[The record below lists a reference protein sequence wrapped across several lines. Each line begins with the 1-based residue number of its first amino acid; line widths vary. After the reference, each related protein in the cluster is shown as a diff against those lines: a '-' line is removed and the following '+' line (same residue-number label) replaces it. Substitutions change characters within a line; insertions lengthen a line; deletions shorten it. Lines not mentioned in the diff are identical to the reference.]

1 MSHLGVWVQNGSD
14 KRELLGNDASP
25 ATAPR
30 LLEAG
35 PTIFLFNR
43 ALCGASVSHTLIK
56 SRHLIDTLC
65 KVLRRWT
72 KRTGLFYSPVDLM
85 VHHLPSGWVRVCVCI
100 HIWEYV
106 CCVFCVVI
114 CTFPYLYHI
123 FDNSNV
129 NSYFD
134 VISIFQ
140 WNSMALSLSF
150 SFLCLYVNEVWG
162 SAGGSFL
169 AACSPMAATTAH
181 ANNPVLL
188 LFTPNKPH
196 TWNRLHH
203 CKAWWV
209 KMCMSFDKQGD
220 VFYSTVYIQLY

>member
-85 VHHLPSGWVRVCVCI
+85 VHHLPSGWVRVCVC
-100 HIWEYV
+100 
-106 CCVFCVVI
+106 VFIYENMCVVYFVWLSVRSLI
-114 CTFPYLYHI
+114 CITYLTI
-123 FDNSNV
+123 QML
-129 NSYFD
+129 
-134 VISIFQ
+134 ILILM
-140 WNSMALSLSF
+140 WSLSF
-150 SFLCLYVNEVWG
+150 SGTVWH
-162 SAGGSFL
+162 F
-169 AACSPMAATTAH
+169 PFRF
-181 ANNPVLL
+181 P
-188 LFTPNKPH
+188 F
-196 TWNRLHH
+196 
-203 CKAWWV
+203 
-209 KMCMSFDKQGD
+209 F
-220 VFYSTVYIQLY
+220 VFM